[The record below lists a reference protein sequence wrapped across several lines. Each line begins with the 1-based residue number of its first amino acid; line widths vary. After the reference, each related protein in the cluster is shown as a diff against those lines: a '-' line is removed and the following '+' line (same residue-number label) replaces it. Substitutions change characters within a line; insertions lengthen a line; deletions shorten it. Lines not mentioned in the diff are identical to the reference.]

1 MKVNNKRVLICDC
14 EGTMALDAKALAKAL
29 GSDDLTINKQLC
41 RAQIENF
48 KDSAATGEPLLI
60 ACTQEAPLFLETL
73 ANNEMSIRFTNIREN
88 AGWSRDGADATPK
101 IAALLAEAALDIPS
115 GKTVS
120 MESDGEIIILGAG
133 DVAIEA
139 GKQLASRMNPMVLL
153 SDGDDLNPPGR
164 MEFPIFTGTVKSAKG
179 YLGAF
184 QVDLQNY
191 APATPWSRGRMEF
204 DDSPQSGTSSCDI
217 ILDLRGRQP
226 LFNAPE
232 KRDGYFNPDPRNQA
246 DVQKAIFEIAD
257 LVGEFEKPRYI
268 EVKESICAHSR
279 NEQIG
284 CTRCID
290 ICPTSAITP
299 AGDHIDVDPYI
310 CAGCGSCAGT
320 CPTGAITYSLPA
332 GELLLKRLRTVV
344 GTYLDAGGIDATILV
359 HDSEHGEDLIG
370 MMARVG
376 DGLPANVIPFSVNET
391 TQVGLDFLLS
401 VFAYGASQLRLL
413 VAPQKREEA
422 DGLITQ
428 VDLAA
433 HVLEGLGYDKD
444 RIKVLDDADPSAV
457 EEHLYAIDKF
467 SQIVRGDFLPMG
479 GKTTLIRSA
488 LQSLHDN
495 APRQVNEIE
504 LPAGAPIGGLEFNT
518 EGCTLCMSCVGA
530 CPTGATQ
537 DNPDK
542 PQLRFREDLCVQCGL
557 CRTTCPENV
566 ITLKPRVSFKKNVAD
581 HQLVKEE
588 EPFECTSCGKAFGTK
603 SSIEKMIEKLSGH
616 AMFADESRL
625 ALLRM
630 CDNCRVVEQMHDTN
644 QPFAMGKPRVPRT
657 TDDYLRE
664 REELRQKA
672 KKETGQLDSDED

>member
-1 MKVNNKRVLICDC
+1 MKVNNKTVLICNC
-14 EGTMALDAKALAKAL
+14 EGTMTLDAKALAEAL
-29 GSDDLTINKQLC
+29 GSDDVAINKQLC

-48 KDSAATGEPLLI
+48 KDNAAKGEPLLV

-73 ANNEMSIRFTNIREN
+73 ANNETSIRFTNIREN
-88 AGWSRDGADATPK
+88 AGWSRDGAKATPK

-115 GKTVS
+115 GTTVS
-120 MESDGEIIILGAG
+120 MESEGEVIILGA
-133 DVAIEA
+133 DETAIDA
-139 GKQLASRMNPMVLL
+139 AKQLASRMNPMVLL
-153 SDGDDLNPPGR
+153 SDVDNLIPPGR
-164 MEFPIFTGTVKSAKG
+164 MEFPIFTGNVKSAKG
-179 YLGAF
+179 HLGAF
-184 QVDLQNY
+184 HVELQNY
-191 APATPWSRGRMEF
+191 TPATPWSRGRMEF
-204 DDSPQSGTSSCDI
+204 DDGPQSGTSSCDI
-217 ILDLRGRQP
+217 ILDLRGEPP
-226 LFNAPE
+226 LFSAPG
-232 KRDGYFNPDPRNQA
+232 KRDGYFNPDPSNPA

-290 ICPTSAITP
+290 ICPTGAITP
-299 AGDHIDVDPYI
+299 AGDHINVDPYI

-320 CPTGAITYSLPA
+320 CPTGAITYSLPS
-332 GELLLKRLRTVV
+332 GDQLLRRLRTIV

-359 HDSEHGEDLIG
+359 HDGEHGEELIG
-370 MMARVG
+370 MMARTG
-376 DGLPANVIPFSVNET
+376 DGLPANIIPFSVNET
-391 TQVGLDFLLS
+391 TQIGLDFLLS

-422 DGLITQ
+422 DGLVTQ
-428 VDLAA
+428 VDLAECI
-433 HVLEGLGYDKD
+433 LEGLGYNEG
-444 RIKVLDDADPSAV
+444 RIKVLDEADPSIV
-457 EEHLYAIDKF
+457 EEHLYALKKYPE
-467 SQIVRGDFLPMG
+467 VKRGDFLPMG
-479 GKTTLIRSA
+479 GKTTLLRAA

-495 APRQVNEIE
+495 APDPVDEIE
-504 LPAGAPIGGLEFNT
+504 LPTGAPFGGLEFNT
-518 EGCTLCMSCVGA
+518 EGCTLCLSCVGT

-542 PQLRFREDLCVQCGL
+542 PQLSFREDLCVQCGL

-566 ITLKPRVSFKKNVAD
+566 ITLKPRVNFKKSVTA
-581 HQLVKEE
+581 HQLIKEE

-630 CDNCRVVEQMHDTN
+630 CDNCRVVEQMQDTN

-672 KKETGQLDSDED
+672 KKETGQLDEDED